1 MGERAPPFPERIGR
15 YDVLLPIASGGMGTV
30 YLARATSIGGFERE
44 VALKLIHSHLKDNA
58 SFASDL
64 VEEAKLTVRIRH
76 PNVVSVIDVG
86 EDPFGIYLVMEYVE
100 GDTLSGLH
108 RRAIASPEKK
118 LPVRFGLKLLLDAL
132 TGLHAAHELKDPDG
146 TPTGLV
152 HRDFSPQNI
161 LVGVDG
167 IGRLTDF
174 GIAKAATRI
183 SDTTTGTIKG
193 KIAYMAPE
201 QARGATIDRRTDVW
215 AAGVVAWELIAGK
228 RLYAGQ
234 ENEVSTLLKIAS
246 QAPPRLRDVKPD
258 VPPLFDEAVAR
269 ALTMDPDQRW
279 PTAQAFKQ
287 GLLNACRMNGETA
300 DTDEVAAFVSRVV
313 DSVVAA
319 RRGRVEEILR
329 LRAEVVKLAARPD
342 TSTPL
347 MTPSREIAAVDPTT
361 TVVDPATVAVDP
373 ATLVMPRDWDKDT
386 RIAAV
391 PVPAPAVEVTR
402 TDTTSV
408 TGPSIVVPAP
418 PRARWMPLA
427 YGTAGVVVATCIFVV
442 VSLAS
447 RSASDSNAAAPPPP
461 AVTVSATATAKI
473 EPSAPQ
479 TAVAELPP
487 PVSASARPAPPPP
500 TIVTRPHVK
509 PTATATTS
517 QPTLPRSPYE
527 AHP

>member
-58 SFASDL
+58 SFAGDL
-64 VEEAKLTVRIRH
+64 VEEAKLTVRINH

-100 GDTLSGLH
+100 GDTLAGLQK
-108 RRAIASPEKK
+108 RAVASVEKQ
-118 LPVRFGLKLLLDAL
+118 LPVRYGLKLLLDAL
-132 TGLHAAHELKDPDG
+132 TGLHAAHELKDQAG
-146 TPTGLV
+146 NPTGLV

-201 QARGATIDRRTDVW
+201 QARGAAIDRRTDIW
-215 AAGVVAWELIAGK
+215 AAGVVAWQIITGK

-234 ENEVSTLLKIAS
+234 ENEVATLLKIAS
-246 QAPPRLRDVKPD
+246 EAPPRLRDVKPD
-258 VPPLFDEAVAR
+258 VPALFDEAVAR
-269 ALTMDPDQRW
+269 ALTMDPEERW
-279 PTAQAFKQ
+279 PTALAFKQ
-287 GLLNACRMNGETA
+287 GLQKACRTHGEVA
-300 DTDEVAAFVSRVV
+300 DTDEVATFVSSVV
-313 DSVVAA
+313 DSVVVA
-319 RRGRVEEILR
+319 RRRRVEEILR
-329 LRAEVVKLAARPD
+329 LRAQVVELAARAD
-342 TSTPL
+342 ASTPAL
-347 MTPSREIAAVDPTT
+347 TPSQEVL
-361 TVVDPATVAVDP
+361 AVDP
-373 ATLVMPRDWDKDT
+373 ATLVLSRDWDKDT

-391 PVPAPAVEVTR
+391 PAQPVEVTR

-408 TGPSIVVPAP
+408 TEPRVAP
-418 PRARWMPLA
+418 PPPSPARWTPLL
-427 YGTAGVVVATCIFVV
+427 YGGAGVVAASCVFVA

-447 RSASDSNAAAPPPP
+447 HRQTEPSTAAPPPVV
-461 AVTVSATATAKI
+461 ASATAEAAATVVPTVAQ
-473 EPSAPQ
+473 A
-479 TAVAELPP
+479 TVAEPR
-487 PVSASARPAPPPP
+487 PVESASVRPAPTPPVVAP
-500 TIVTRPHVK
+500 RTHVVK
-509 PTATATTS
+509 PPAASATS
-517 QPTLPRSPYE
+517 VLPRSPYE
-527 AHP
+527 TRP